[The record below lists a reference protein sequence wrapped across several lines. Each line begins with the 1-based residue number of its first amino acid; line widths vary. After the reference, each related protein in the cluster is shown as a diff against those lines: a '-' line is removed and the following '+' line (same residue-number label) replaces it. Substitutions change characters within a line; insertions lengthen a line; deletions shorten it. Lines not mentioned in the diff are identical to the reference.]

1 MEDFLGT
8 VISTFTSPSPSE
20 MNFVVTSG
28 NVHRGQFVEV
38 DYSEGTIV
46 ALITNVVKT
55 NRYFERADSVKEFE
69 ARGSALFEQFPTSEW
84 EYLIANTRPL
94 GVFNK
99 GRVSRSSFPP
109 SPGAK
114 VRLAKAETLK
124 NFFKFDEEKG
134 MNLGKVEFHD
144 LDVKIN
150 MTKLLKKHLAILSIS
165 GAGKSYFTS
174 VLFEE
179 LLDRK
184 KENGRIACVVLDP
197 HGEYSSFAE
206 PVKDKEHSDYS
217 DRTLLVKGRNVRI
230 AVPSLSVGMLAGII
244 TGLSGPQ
251 KRDLKK
257 ILIKLNSEMKS
268 GLGPFDFDSV
278 KKEILQDAEI
288 KENTKGPLLGWIAE
302 LEQMHLFAK
311 IDSPSARD
319 VVRPGFL
326 TIIDLSDI
334 IDIKKK
340 QVIVSHFANKLF
352 SERRKKTIPP
362 FLLVMEEAHQFCL
375 SEDTEILTA
384 GGWKKYIEVGI
395 GDLAF
400 SYNKET
406 NKLEINP
413 IKRIIVRPHEGKLVR
428 LFNEDS
434 IDSLVSDDHRVL
446 CNVRT
451 TGADRKWKWS
461 KSRFV
466 PAKNLPSGARIP
478 VAAGLDSE
486 SECKI
491 DSDLVKVIGWII
503 SDGNLH
509 SYHGGKQSYYEISQ
523 SKAKGK
529 ILDEIMDVVPRRFPE
544 AKVHSRKRTSCFDG
558 GAKRIARSE
567 EFTFYLG
574 AEATK
579 EIKAWL
585 GNIPHRI
592 PRKFLENA
600 SQPQLKIL
608 FDALVQ
614 GDGSIQYSKNKH
626 KYVIFYAG
634 YDAKLADDFQELC
647 VRLGFSAVIKHVPSN
662 KQTKV
667 LVSFKRKHAFVRKTK
682 EENFSGKTWDITI
695 QNGAFVAR
703 RNGKAFIT
711 GNCPERVSEEQAVS
725 RGIIRTIAREGRK
738 FGASICL
745 VSQRPVQLD
754 TTALS
759 QCNTKI
765 ILRITNPYDLKHIA
779 ESAEAIDQRSLEM
792 ITSLQVGEALVIGE
806 AVNYPLFF
814 KVRERKSLP
823 SKHEIS
829 LEDAAVEFESSKKK
843 SDEETEAFL

>member
-8 VISTFTSPSPSE
+8 VISTITSPSPSE

-46 ALITNVVKT
+46 ALITNVIKT

-94 GVFNK
+94 GVFQK
-99 GRVSRSSFPP
+99 GRVLRASFPP
-109 SPGAK
+109 SPGTR
-114 VRLAKAETLK
+114 VRLAKADTLK

-206 PVKDKEHSDYS
+206 PVKDKEHADYS

-257 ILIKLNSEMKS
+257 ILANLNSEMKS
-268 GLGPFDFDSV
+268 GLGPFDFDGV
-278 KKEILQDAEI
+278 KKEILKDEEI
-288 KENTKGPLLGWIAE
+288 KENTKGPLLGWISE

-352 SERRKKTIPP
+352 SERRKKSIPP
-362 FLLVMEEAHQFCL
+362 FLLVLEEAHQF
-375 SEDTEILTA
+375 
-384 GGWKKYIEVGI
+384 V
-395 GDLAF
+395 
-400 SYNKET
+400 
-406 NKLEINP
+406 
-413 IKRIIVRPHEGKLVR
+413 
-428 LFNEDS
+428 
-434 IDSLVSDDHRVL
+434 
-446 CNVRT
+446 
-451 TGADRKWKWS
+451 
-461 KSRFV
+461 
-466 PAKNLPSGARIP
+466 
-478 VAAGLDSE
+478 
-486 SECKI
+486 
-491 DSDLVKVIGWII
+491 
-503 SDGNLH
+503 
-509 SYHGGKQSYYEISQ
+509 
-523 SKAKGK
+523 
-529 ILDEIMDVVPRRFPE
+529 
-544 AKVHSRKRTSCFDG
+544 
-558 GAKRIARSE
+558 
-567 EFTFYLG
+567 
-574 AEATK
+574 
-579 EIKAWL
+579 
-585 GNIPHRI
+585 
-592 PRKFLENA
+592 
-600 SQPQLKIL
+600 
-608 FDALVQ
+608 
-614 GDGSIQYSKNKH
+614 
-626 KYVIFYAG
+626 
-634 YDAKLADDFQELC
+634 
-647 VRLGFSAVIKHVPSN
+647 
-662 KQTKV
+662 
-667 LVSFKRKHAFVRKTK
+667 
-682 EENFSGKTWDITI
+682 
-695 QNGAFVAR
+695 
-703 RNGKAFIT
+703 
-711 GNCPERVSEEQAVS
+711 PERVSEEQAVS
-725 RGIIRTIAREGRK
+725 RSIIRTIAREGRK

-843 SDEETEAFL
+843 SDEETEMFL